1 MSSSLYFYLSKPPD
15 KREVKLPRKLNELFL
30 IKTMIFLT
38 QINSKKCFLL
48 NVRKPAMINQYAIYS
63 TLRNILQ
70 ITVSHQIYRKHA

>member
-1 MSSSLYFYLSKPPD
+1 
-15 KREVKLPRKLNELFL
+15 
-30 IKTMIFLT
+30 MIFLT

-70 ITVSHQIYRKHA
+70 ITVKYGYLTVYYVKYGFQVRLYQSQ